1 MENILK
7 SKNLGD
13 TNLVESRLTGYS
25 QVVMVPPLG
34 ILFTTEYFMSSGL
47 ILTLLFMAG
56 QVQQPA
62 SDIARLRELLADKKQ
77 PQLQAQAAYSIL
89 QQQTPL
95 ATETVRQYLR
105 DPRNVEVFTAFAGA
119 IKLRRDGR
127 FSDEL
132 IDALSIELNIVRQA
146 ACEALGASADGKAA
160 FKLKQ
165 IAENSSQEE
174 SLRIQ
179 AMAALGKT
187 GRKNAAETLLNL
199 LADAKP
205 SIRMASR
212 SALAEIVGE
221 DLGRDHAAWQ
231 VWFDERKNLSPE
243 AWLEERLAQ
252 RNARLTRLD
261 GELDSLRTRNRTLYQ
276 QIYVRLGPTEKIPF
290 FQGLLDHEDPAVR
303 ILLAGWLSEAM
314 NEESFRKPA
323 GEMLLN
329 FSRDTVEEVRR
340 QAVLGMGRCND
351 KACLDRLLLIIQS
364 DQIAVRAAA
373 ARSLA
378 MQAKGN
384 DGAARMVL
392 VLPALQN
399 ALADP
404 ALEVVV
410 EAAEDLG
417 SLGVPAA
424 VPLLAG
430 LLRHKAVAVRKTAA
444 QALER
449 ISDISVLEELIAG
462 LDDPDIGVRLG
473 VLGAVSRAVNQAK
486 VIKEDDR
493 LRLQSRMEM
502 ILLKDPD
509 AGVRARSA
517 TLLGDFGTPM
527 HLLNLWK
534 AAITEG
540 DPRIQ
545 EKSWQAFLEILS
557 RSKDMKLIHEWNL
570 VVRREAPLRRV
581 NFLVELL
588 AKMQPSGMNPKIELA
603 PVRELLVQCG
613 IENQKWLPAWSALR
627 ELPQAL
633 EPEDVERRLSLLL
646 QIAEIALKEQAAPD
660 VLQMVD
666 FARPLFAGRKKL
678 QADFEELYRKANFIS
693 GTKN

>member
-1 MENILK
+1 
-7 SKNLGD
+7 
-13 TNLVESRLTGYS
+13 
-25 QVVMVPPLG
+25 
-34 ILFTTEYFMSSGL
+34 
-47 ILTLLFMAG
+47 
-56 QVQQPA
+56 
-62 SDIARLRELLADKKQ
+62 RELLADKKQ
-77 PQLQAQAAYSIL
+77 PQLQAQAAYLIL

-95 ATETVRQYLR
+95 ATETVKQYLR

-127 FSDEL
+127 FSEEL
-132 IDALSIELNIVRQA
+132 IEALSIELPAVRQA
-146 ACEALGASADGKAA
+146 AVEALGASVDGKAT

-165 IAENSSQEE
+165 IAENNRSEDNIRQ
-174 SLRIQ
+174 Q
-179 AMAALGKT
+179 AIIALGKT
-187 GRKNAAETLLNL
+187 GKKNAAETLLKL
-199 LADAKP
+199 FIDPKE
-205 SIRMASR
+205 SIRQTSR
-212 SALAEIVGE
+212 QALAELIGE
-221 DLGRDHAAWQ
+221 DLGRDSVTWQ
-231 VWFDERKNLSPE
+231 LWFDERKNLSVE
-243 AWLEERLAQ
+243 VWLEERLAQ
-252 RNARLTRLD
+252 RNAKLTRLE
-261 GELDSLRTRNRTLYQ
+261 GELDSSRNRNRTLYQ
-276 QIYVRLGPTEKIPF
+276 QLYSRLGPTEKIPF

-303 ILLAGWLSEAM
+303 LLLTGWLAEALG
-314 NEESFRKPA
+314 EESYRKPA
-323 GEMLLN
+323 GEMLLS
-329 FSRDTVEEVRR
+329 FSRDPIEEVRR
-340 QAVLGMGRCND
+340 QAVLGLGRWND
-351 KACLDRLLLIIQS
+351 KACLNRLLLIIQS
-364 DQIAVRAAA
+364 DQTAVRAAA

-399 ALADP
+399 ALSDP

-430 LLRHKAVAVRKTAA
+430 LLKHKEVAVRKTAA

-449 ISDISVLEELIAG
+449 IADIAVLEELLAG
-462 LDDPDIGVRLG
+462 LEDLDVGVRLG
-473 VLGAVSRAVNQAK
+473 ILGAVSRAVNQAK
-486 VIKEDDR
+486 AIKEDDK
-493 LRLQSRMEM
+493 LRLQSRMEI

-517 TLLGDFGTPM
+517 TLLGEFGTVT
-527 HLLNLWK
+527 HLATLWK
-534 AAITEG
+534 AAVSEG

-557 RSKDMKLIHEWNL
+557 KSKNLKLINEWN
-570 VVRREAPLRRV
+570 VIVRKDAPLRRV

-588 AKMQPSGMNPKIELA
+588 GKMQPATMNPKIELA

-633 EPEDVERRLSLLL
+633 EPEEIEKRLSLLF

-666 FARPLFAGRKKL
+666 FARPLFVGRKKL
-678 QADFEELYRKANFIS
+678 QADFEELYRKANALINS
-693 GTKN
+693 KS

>member
-1 MENILK
+1 MISGWIL
-7 SKNLGD
+7 SL
-13 TNLVESRLTGYS
+13 LLLT
-25 QVVMVPPLG
+25 
-34 ILFTTEYFMSSGL
+34 
-47 ILTLLFMAG
+47 G

-77 PQLQAQAAYSIL
+77 PQLQAQAAYLIL
-89 QQQTPL
+89 QQQTTL
-95 ATETVRQYLR
+95 ATETVKQYLR

-127 FSDEL
+127 FSEEL
-132 IDALSIELNIVRQA
+132 IEALSIELPAVRQA
-146 ACEALGASADGKAA
+146 AVEALGASVDGKAT

-165 IAENSSQEE
+165 IAENNRSEDNIRQ
-174 SLRIQ
+174 Q
-179 AMAALGKT
+179 AIIALGKT
-187 GRKNAAETLLNL
+187 GKKNAAETLLKL
-199 LADAKP
+199 FIYPKE
-205 SIRMASR
+205 SIRQTSR
-212 SALAEIVGE
+212 QALAELIGE
-221 DLGRDHAAWQ
+221 DLGRDSVTWQ
-231 VWFDERKNLSPE
+231 LWFDERKNLSSE

-252 RNARLTRLD
+252 RNAKLTRLE
-261 GELDSLRTRNRTLYQ
+261 GELDSSRNRNRTLYQ
-276 QIYVRLGPTEKIPF
+276 QLYSRLGPTEKIPF

-303 ILLAGWLSEAM
+303 LLLAGWLAEALG
-314 NEESFRKPA
+314 EESYRKPA
-323 GEMLLN
+323 GEMLLS
-329 FSRDTVEEVRR
+329 FSRDPIEEVRR
-340 QAVLGMGRCND
+340 QAVLGLGRWND
-351 KACLDRLLLIIQS
+351 KACLNRLLLIIQS
-364 DQIAVRAAA
+364 DQTAVRAAA

-399 ALADP
+399 ALSDP

-430 LLRHKAVAVRKTAA
+430 LLKHKEVAVRKTAA

-449 ISDISVLEELIAG
+449 IADIAVLEELLVG
-462 LDDPDIGVRLG
+462 LEDPDVGVRLG
-473 VLGAVSRAVNQAK
+473 ILGAVSRAVNQAK
-486 VIKEDDR
+486 AIKEDDK
-493 LRLQSRMEM
+493 LRLQSRMEI

-517 TLLGDFGTPM
+517 TLLGEFGTVS
-527 HLLNLWK
+527 HLATLWK
-534 AAITEG
+534 AAVAEG

-545 EKSWQAFLEILS
+545 EKSWLAFLEILS
-557 RSKDMKLIHEWNL
+557 KSKDLKLINEWN
-570 VVRREAPLRRV
+570 VIVRKEAPLRRV

-588 AKMQPSGMNPKIELA
+588 GKMQPATMNPKIELA

-633 EPEDVERRLSLLL
+633 EPEEIEKRLGLLY

-666 FARPLFAGRKKL
+666 FARPLFVGRKKL
-678 QADFEELYRKANFIS
+678 QADFEELYRKANALINS
-693 GTKN
+693 KS

>member
-1 MENILK
+1 MISGWIL
-7 SKNLGD
+7 SL
-13 TNLVESRLTGYS
+13 LLLT
-25 QVVMVPPLG
+25 
-34 ILFTTEYFMSSGL
+34 
-47 ILTLLFMAG
+47 G

-77 PQLQAQAAYSIL
+77 PQLQAQAAYLIL

-95 ATETVRQYLR
+95 ATETVKQYLR

-127 FSDEL
+127 FSEEL
-132 IDALSIELNIVRQA
+132 IEALSIELPAVRQA
-146 ACEALGASADGKAA
+146 AVEALGASADGKAA
-160 FKLKQ
+160 FKLKL
-165 IAENSSQEE
+165 IAENNNLGE
-174 SLRIQ
+174 STRQQ
-179 AMAALGKT
+179 AIIALGKT
-187 GRKNAAETLLNL
+187 GKKSAAETLLKL
-199 LADAKP
+199 FIDPKE
-205 SIRMASR
+205 SIRQTSR
-212 SALAEIVGE
+212 QALAELIGE
-221 DLGRDHAAWQ
+221 DLGRDSVTWQ
-231 VWFDERKNLSPE
+231 LWFDERKNLSLE

-252 RNARLTRLD
+252 RNAKLTRLE
-261 GELDSLRTRNRTLYQ
+261 GELDSSRNRNRTLYQ
-276 QIYVRLGPTEKIPF
+276 QLYSRLGPTEKIPF

-303 ILLAGWLSEAM
+303 LLLTGWLAEALG
-314 NEESFRKPA
+314 EESFRKSA
-323 GEMLLN
+323 GEMLLS
-329 FSRDTVEEVRR
+329 FSRDPIEEVRR
-340 QAVLGMGRCND
+340 QAVLGLGRWND
-351 KACLDRLLLIIQS
+351 KACLNRLLLIIQS
-364 DQIAVRAAA
+364 DQTAVRAAA

-399 ALADP
+399 ALSDP

-430 LLRHKAVAVRKTAA
+430 LLKHKEVAVRKTAA

-449 ISDISVLEELIAG
+449 IADISVLEELLAG
-462 LDDPDIGVRLG
+462 LEDLDVGVRLG
-473 VLGAVSRAVNQAK
+473 ILGAVSRAVNQAK
-486 VIKEDDR
+486 MIKDEDR
-493 LRLQSRMEM
+493 VRLQNRMES

-517 TLLGDFGTPM
+517 TLLGDFGTVN
-527 HLLNLWK
+527 HLTTLWK

-557 RSKDMKLIHEWNL
+557 KSKNLKLINEWNL
-570 VVRREAPLRRV
+570 IVRKEAPLRRI
-581 NFLVELL
+581 NFLVDLL
-588 AKMQPSGMNPKIELA
+588 TKMQPATMNPKNELA
-603 PVRELLVQCG
+603 PLRELLVQCG

-633 EPEDVERRLSLLL
+633 SPDEIEKRLNLLI

-666 FARPLFAGRKKL
+666 FARPLFVGRKKI
-678 QADFEELYRKANFIS
+678 QADFEELYRKANALIIS
-693 GTKN
+693 KT

>member
-1 MENILK
+1 MISGWIL
-7 SKNLGD
+7 
-13 TNLVESRLTGYS
+13 
-25 QVVMVPPLG
+25 
-34 ILFTTEYFMSSGL
+34 
-47 ILTLLFMAG
+47 LLFLLTG

-77 PQLQAQAAYSIL
+77 PQLQAQAAYLIL

-95 ATETVRQYLR
+95 ATETVKQYLR

-127 FSDEL
+127 FSEEL
-132 IDALSIELNIVRQA
+132 IEALSIELPAVRLA
-146 ACEALGASADGKAA
+146 AAEALGASVDGKAT

-165 IAENSSQEE
+165 IAENNRSEDNIRQ
-174 SLRIQ
+174 Q
-179 AMAALGKT
+179 AIIALGKT
-187 GRKNAAETLLNL
+187 GKKNAAETLLKL
-199 LADAKP
+199 FIDPKE
-205 SIRMASR
+205 SIRQTSR
-212 SALAEIVGE
+212 QALAELIGE
-221 DLGRDHAAWQ
+221 DLGRDSVTWQ
-231 VWFDERKNLSPE
+231 LWFDERKNLSSE

-252 RNARLTRLD
+252 RNAKLTRLE
-261 GELDSLRTRNRTLYQ
+261 GELDSSRNRNRTLYQ
-276 QIYVRLGPTEKIPF
+276 QLYSRLGPTEKIPF

-303 ILLAGWLSEAM
+303 LLLTGWLAEALG
-314 NEESFRKPA
+314 EESYRKPA
-323 GEMLLN
+323 GEMLLS
-329 FSRDTVEEVRR
+329 FSRDPIEEVRR
-340 QAVLGMGRCND
+340 QAVLGLGRWND
-351 KACLDRLLLIIQS
+351 KACLNRLLLIIQS
-364 DQIAVRAAA
+364 DQTAVRAAA

-399 ALADP
+399 ALSDP

-430 LLRHKAVAVRKTAA
+430 LLKHKEVAVRKTAA

-449 ISDISVLEELIAG
+449 IADIAVLEELLVG
-462 LDDPDIGVRLG
+462 LEDPDVGVRLG
-473 VLGAVSRAVNQAK
+473 ILGAVSRAVNQAK
-486 VIKEDDR
+486 AIKEDDK
-493 LRLQSRMEM
+493 LRLQSRMEI

-517 TLLGDFGTPM
+517 TLLGEFGTVS
-527 HLLNLWK
+527 HLATLWK
-534 AAITEG
+534 AAVAEG

-545 EKSWQAFLEILS
+545 EKSWLAFLEILS
-557 RSKDMKLIHEWNL
+557 KSKDLKLINEWN
-570 VVRREAPLRRV
+570 VIVRKEAPLRRV

-588 AKMQPSGMNPKIELA
+588 GKMQPATMNPKIELA

-633 EPEDVERRLSLLL
+633 EPEEIEKRLSLLF

-666 FARPLFAGRKKL
+666 FARPLFVGRKKL
-678 QADFEELYRKANFIS
+678 QADFEELYRKANALINS
-693 GTKN
+693 KS

>member
-1 MENILK
+1 MISGWIL
-7 SKNLGD
+7 
-13 TNLVESRLTGYS
+13 
-25 QVVMVPPLG
+25 PL
-34 ILFTTEYFMSSGL
+34 
-47 ILTLLFMAG
+47 LLLMG

-77 PQLQAQAAYSIL
+77 PQLQAQAAYLIL
-89 QQQTPL
+89 QQQTTL
-95 ATETVRQYLR
+95 ATETVKQYLR

-127 FSDEL
+127 FSEEL
-132 IDALSIELNIVRQA
+132 IEALSIELPAVRLA
-146 ACEALGASADGKAA
+146 AAEALGASVDGKAA

-165 IAENSSQEE
+165 IAENNRSEDNIRQ
-174 SLRIQ
+174 Q
-179 AMAALGKT
+179 AIIALGKT
-187 GRKNAAETLLNL
+187 GKKNAAETLLKL
-199 LADAKP
+199 FIDPKE
-205 SIRMASR
+205 SIRQTSR
-212 SALAEIVGE
+212 QALAELIGE
-221 DLGRDHAAWQ
+221 DLGRDSVTWQ
-231 VWFDERKNLSPE
+231 LWFDERKNLSSE

-252 RNARLTRLD
+252 RNAKLTRLE
-261 GELDSLRTRNRTLYQ
+261 GELDSSRNRNRTLYQ
-276 QIYVRLGPTEKIPF
+276 QLYSRLGPTEKIPF

-303 ILLAGWLSEAM
+303 LLLAGWLAEALG
-314 NEESFRKPA
+314 EESYRKPA
-323 GEMLLN
+323 GEMLLS
-329 FSRDTVEEVRR
+329 FSRDPIEEVRR
-340 QAVLGMGRCND
+340 QAVLGLGRWND
-351 KACLDRLLLIIQS
+351 KACLNRLLLIIQS
-364 DQIAVRAAA
+364 DQTAVRAAA

-399 ALADP
+399 ALSDP

-430 LLRHKAVAVRKTAA
+430 LLKHKEVAVRKTAA

-449 ISDISVLEELIAG
+449 IADIAVLEELLVG
-462 LDDPDIGVRLG
+462 LEDPDVGVRLG
-473 VLGAVSRAVNQAK
+473 ILGAVSRAVNQAK
-486 VIKEDDR
+486 AIKEDDK
-493 LRLQSRMEM
+493 LRLQSRMEI

-517 TLLGDFGTPM
+517 TLLGEFGTVS
-527 HLLNLWK
+527 HLATLWK
-534 AAITEG
+534 AAVAEG

-545 EKSWQAFLEILS
+545 EKSWLAFLEILS
-557 RSKDMKLIHEWNL
+557 KSKDLKLINEWN
-570 VVRREAPLRRV
+570 VIVRKEAPLRRV

-588 AKMQPSGMNPKIELA
+588 GKMQPATMNPKIELA

-633 EPEDVERRLSLLL
+633 EPEEIEKRLGLLY

-666 FARPLFAGRKKL
+666 FARPLFVGRKKL
-678 QADFEELYRKANFIS
+678 QADFEELYRKANALINS
-693 GTKN
+693 KS

>member
-1 MENILK
+1 MISGWIL
-7 SKNLGD
+7 SL
-13 TNLVESRLTGYS
+13 LLLT
-25 QVVMVPPLG
+25 
-34 ILFTTEYFMSSGL
+34 
-47 ILTLLFMAG
+47 G

-77 PQLQAQAAYSIL
+77 PQLQAQAAYLIL
-89 QQQTPL
+89 NQQTPL
-95 ATETVRQYLR
+95 ATETVKQYLR

-127 FSDEL
+127 FSEEL
-132 IDALSIELNIVRQA
+132 IEALSIELPAVRQA
-146 ACEALGASADGKAA
+146 AVEALGASVDGKAT

-165 IAENSSQEE
+165 IAENNRSEDNIRQ
-174 SLRIQ
+174 Q
-179 AMAALGKT
+179 AIIALGKT
-187 GRKNAAETLLNL
+187 GKKNAAETLLKL
-199 LADAKP
+199 FIDPKE
-205 SIRMASR
+205 SIRQTSR
-212 SALAEIVGE
+212 QALAELIGE
-221 DLGRDHAAWQ
+221 DLGRDSVTWQ
-231 VWFDERKNLSPE
+231 LWFDERKNLSVE
-243 AWLEERLAQ
+243 VWLEERLAQ
-252 RNARLTRLD
+252 RNAKLTRLE
-261 GELDSLRTRNRTLYQ
+261 GELDSSRNRNRTLYQ
-276 QIYVRLGPTEKIPF
+276 QLYSRLGPTEKIPF

-303 ILLAGWLSEAM
+303 LLLTGWLAEALG
-314 NEESFRKPA
+314 EESYRKPA
-323 GEMLLN
+323 GEMLLS
-329 FSRDTVEEVRR
+329 FSRDPIEEVRR
-340 QAVLGMGRCND
+340 QAVLGLGRWND
-351 KACLDRLLLIIQS
+351 KACLNRLLLIIQS
-364 DQIAVRAAA
+364 DQTAVRAAA

-399 ALADP
+399 ALSDP

-430 LLRHKAVAVRKTAA
+430 LLKHKEVAVRKTAA

-449 ISDISVLEELIAG
+449 IADIAVLEELLAG
-462 LDDPDIGVRLG
+462 LEDLDVGVRLG
-473 VLGAVSRAVNQAK
+473 ILGAVSRAVNQAK
-486 VIKEDDR
+486 AIKEDDK
-493 LRLQSRMEM
+493 LRLQSRMEI

-517 TLLGDFGTPM
+517 TLLGEFGTVT
-527 HLLNLWK
+527 HLATLWK
-534 AAITEG
+534 AAVSEG

-557 RSKDMKLIHEWNL
+557 KSKNLKLINEWN
-570 VVRREAPLRRV
+570 VIVRKDAPLRRV

-588 AKMQPSGMNPKIELA
+588 GKMQPATMNPKIELA

-633 EPEDVERRLSLLL
+633 EPEEIEKRLSLLF

-666 FARPLFAGRKKL
+666 FARPLFVGRKKL
-678 QADFEELYRKANFIS
+678 QADFEELYRKANALINS
-693 GTKN
+693 KS

>member
-1 MENILK
+1 MISGWIL
-7 SKNLGD
+7 SL
-13 TNLVESRLTGYS
+13 LLLT
-25 QVVMVPPLG
+25 
-34 ILFTTEYFMSSGL
+34 
-47 ILTLLFMAG
+47 G

-77 PQLQAQAAYSIL
+77 PQLQAQAAYLIL

-95 ATETVRQYLR
+95 ATETVKQYLR

-127 FSDEL
+127 FSEEL
-132 IDALSIELNIVRQA
+132 IEALSIELPAVRQA
-146 ACEALGASADGKAA
+146 AVEALGASVDGKAT

-165 IAENSSQEE
+165 IAENNRSEDNIRQ
-174 SLRIQ
+174 Q
-179 AMAALGKT
+179 AIIALGKT
-187 GRKNAAETLLNL
+187 GKKNAAETLLKL
-199 LADAKP
+199 FIDPKE
-205 SIRMASR
+205 SIRQTSR
-212 SALAEIVGE
+212 QALAELIGE
-221 DLGRDHAAWQ
+221 DLGRDSVTWQ
-231 VWFDERKNLSPE
+231 LWFDERKNLSVE
-243 AWLEERLAQ
+243 VWLEERLAQ
-252 RNARLTRLD
+252 RNAKLTRLE
-261 GELDSLRTRNRTLYQ
+261 GELDSSRNRNRTLYQ
-276 QIYVRLGPTEKIPF
+276 QLYSRLGPTEKIPF

-303 ILLAGWLSEAM
+303 LLLTGWLAEALG
-314 NEESFRKPA
+314 EESYRKPA
-323 GEMLLN
+323 GEMLLS
-329 FSRDTVEEVRR
+329 FSRDPIEEVRR
-340 QAVLGMGRCND
+340 QAVLGLGRWND
-351 KACLDRLLLIIQS
+351 KACLNRLLLIIQS
-364 DQIAVRAAA
+364 DQTAVRAAA

-399 ALADP
+399 ALSDP

-430 LLRHKAVAVRKTAA
+430 LLKHKEVAVRKTAA

-449 ISDISVLEELIAG
+449 IADIAVLEELLAG
-462 LDDPDIGVRLG
+462 LEDLDVGVRLG
-473 VLGAVSRAVNQAK
+473 ILGAVSRAVNQAK
-486 VIKEDDR
+486 AIKEDDK
-493 LRLQSRMEM
+493 LRLQSRMEI

-517 TLLGDFGTPM
+517 TLLGDFGTVT
-527 HLLNLWK
+527 HLATLWK
-534 AAITEG
+534 AAVSEG

-557 RSKDMKLIHEWNL
+557 KSKNLKLINEWN
-570 VVRREAPLRRV
+570 VIVRKDAPLRRV

-588 AKMQPSGMNPKIELA
+588 GKMQPATMNPKIELA

-633 EPEDVERRLSLLL
+633 EPEEIEKRLSLLF

-666 FARPLFAGRKKL
+666 FARPLFVGRKKL
-678 QADFEELYRKANFIS
+678 QADFEELYRKANVVINS
-693 GTKN
+693 KS

>member
-1 MENILK
+1 MISGWIL
-7 SKNLGD
+7 SL
-13 TNLVESRLTGYS
+13 LLLT
-25 QVVMVPPLG
+25 
-34 ILFTTEYFMSSGL
+34 
-47 ILTLLFMAG
+47 G

-77 PQLQAQAAYSIL
+77 PQLQAQAAYLIL
-89 QQQTPL
+89 NQQTPL
-95 ATETVRQYLR
+95 ATETVKQYLR

-127 FSDEL
+127 FSEEL
-132 IDALSIELNIVRQA
+132 IEALSIELPAIRQA
-146 ACEALGASADGKAA
+146 AVEALGASVDGKAT

-165 IAENSSQEE
+165 IAENNRSEDNIRQ
-174 SLRIQ
+174 Q
-179 AMAALGKT
+179 AIIALGKT
-187 GRKNAAETLLNL
+187 GKKNAAETLLKL
-199 LADAKP
+199 FIDPKE
-205 SIRMASR
+205 SIRQTSR
-212 SALAEIVGE
+212 QALAELIGE
-221 DLGRDHAAWQ
+221 DLGRDSVTWQ
-231 VWFDERKNLSPE
+231 LWFDERKNLSVE
-243 AWLEERLAQ
+243 VWLEERLAQ
-252 RNARLTRLD
+252 RNAKLTRLE
-261 GELDSLRTRNRTLYQ
+261 GELDSSRNRNRTLYQ
-276 QIYVRLGPTEKIPF
+276 QLYSRLGPTEKIPF

-303 ILLAGWLSEAM
+303 LLLTGWLAEALG
-314 NEESFRKPA
+314 EESYRKPA
-323 GEMLLN
+323 GEMLLS
-329 FSRDTVEEVRR
+329 FSRDPIEEVRR
-340 QAVLGMGRCND
+340 QAVLGLGRWND
-351 KACLDRLLLIIQS
+351 KACLNRLLLIIQS
-364 DQIAVRAAA
+364 DQTAVRAAA

-399 ALADP
+399 ALSDP

-430 LLRHKAVAVRKTAA
+430 LLKHKEVAVRKTAA

-449 ISDISVLEELIAG
+449 IADIAVLEELLAG
-462 LDDPDIGVRLG
+462 LEDLDVGVRLG
-473 VLGAVSRAVNQAK
+473 ILGAVSRAVNQAK
-486 VIKEDDR
+486 AIKEDDR
-493 LRLQSRMEM
+493 LRLQSRMEI

-517 TLLGDFGTPM
+517 TLLGEFGTVS
-527 HLLNLWK
+527 HLATLWK
-534 AAITEG
+534 AAVVEG

-557 RSKDMKLIHEWNL
+557 KSKNLKLINEWN
-570 VVRREAPLRRV
+570 VIVRKDAPLRRV

-588 AKMQPSGMNPKIELA
+588 GKMQAATMNPKIELA

-633 EPEDVERRLSLLL
+633 EPEEIEKRLSLLF
-646 QIAEIALKEQAAPD
+646 QIAEIALKDQAAPD

-666 FARPLFAGRKKL
+666 FARPLFVGRKKL
-678 QADFEELYRKANFIS
+678 QADFEELYRKANALINS
-693 GTKN
+693 KS

>member
-1 MENILK
+1 MISGWIL
-7 SKNLGD
+7 SL
-13 TNLVESRLTGYS
+13 LLLT
-25 QVVMVPPLG
+25 
-34 ILFTTEYFMSSGL
+34 
-47 ILTLLFMAG
+47 G

-77 PQLQAQAAYSIL
+77 PQLQAQAAYLIL
-89 QQQTPL
+89 NQQTPL
-95 ATETVRQYLR
+95 ATETVKQYLR

-127 FSDEL
+127 FSEEL
-132 IDALSIELNIVRQA
+132 IEALSIELPAIRQA
-146 ACEALGASADGKAA
+146 AVEALGASVDGKAT

-165 IAENSSQEE
+165 IAENNRSEDNIRQ
-174 SLRIQ
+174 Q
-179 AMAALGKT
+179 AIIALGKT
-187 GRKNAAETLLNL
+187 GKKNAAETLLKL
-199 LADAKP
+199 FIDPKE
-205 SIRMASR
+205 SIRQTSR
-212 SALAEIVGE
+212 QALAELIGE
-221 DLGRDHAAWQ
+221 DLGRDSVTWQ
-231 VWFDERKNLSPE
+231 LWFDERKNLSVE
-243 AWLEERLAQ
+243 VWLEERLAQ
-252 RNARLTRLD
+252 RNAKLTRLE
-261 GELDSLRTRNRTLYQ
+261 GELDSSRNRNRTLYQ
-276 QIYVRLGPTEKIPF
+276 QLYSRLGPTEKIPF

-303 ILLAGWLSEAM
+303 LLLTGWLAEALG
-314 NEESFRKPA
+314 EESYRKPA
-323 GEMLLN
+323 GEMLLS
-329 FSRDTVEEVRR
+329 FSRDPIEEVRR
-340 QAVLGMGRCND
+340 QAVLGLGRWND
-351 KACLDRLLLIIQS
+351 KACLNRLLLIIQS
-364 DQIAVRAAA
+364 DQTAVRAAA

-399 ALADP
+399 ALSDP

-430 LLRHKAVAVRKTAA
+430 LLKHKEVAVRKTAA

-449 ISDISVLEELIAG
+449 IADIAVLEELLAG
-462 LDDPDIGVRLG
+462 LEDLDVGVRLG
-473 VLGAVSRAVNQAK
+473 ILGAVSRAVNQAK
-486 VIKEDDR
+486 AIKEDDK
-493 LRLQSRMEM
+493 LRLQSRMEI

-517 TLLGDFGTPM
+517 TLLGEFGTVS
-527 HLLNLWK
+527 HLATLWK
-534 AAITEG
+534 AAVVEG

-557 RSKDMKLIHEWNL
+557 KSKNLKLINEWN
-570 VVRREAPLRRV
+570 VIVRKDAPLRRV

-588 AKMQPSGMNPKIELA
+588 GKMQAATMNPKIELA

-633 EPEDVERRLSLLL
+633 EPEEIEKRLSLLF

-666 FARPLFAGRKKL
+666 FARPLFVGRKKL
-678 QADFEELYRKANFIS
+678 QADFEELYRKANALINS
-693 GTKN
+693 KS

>member
-1 MENILK
+1 MISGWIL
-7 SKNLGD
+7 SL
-13 TNLVESRLTGYS
+13 LLLT
-25 QVVMVPPLG
+25 
-34 ILFTTEYFMSSGL
+34 
-47 ILTLLFMAG
+47 G

-77 PQLQAQAAYSIL
+77 PQLQAQAAYLIL
-89 QQQTPL
+89 NQQTPL
-95 ATETVRQYLR
+95 ATETVKQYLR

-127 FSDEL
+127 FSEEL
-132 IDALSIELNIVRQA
+132 IEALSIELPAVRQA
-146 ACEALGASADGKAA
+146 AVEALGASVDGKAT

-165 IAENSSQEE
+165 IAENNRSEDNIRQ
-174 SLRIQ
+174 Q
-179 AMAALGKT
+179 AIIALGKT
-187 GRKNAAETLLNL
+187 GKKNAAETLLKL
-199 LADAKP
+199 FIDPKE
-205 SIRMASR
+205 SIRQTSR
-212 SALAEIVGE
+212 QALAELIGE
-221 DLGRDHAAWQ
+221 DLGRDSVTWQ
-231 VWFDERKNLSPE
+231 LWFDERKNLSVE
-243 AWLEERLAQ
+243 VWLEERLAQ
-252 RNARLTRLD
+252 RNAKLTRLE
-261 GELDSLRTRNRTLYQ
+261 GELDSSRNRNRTLYQ
-276 QIYVRLGPTEKIPF
+276 QLYSRLGPTEKIPF

-303 ILLAGWLSEAM
+303 LLLTGWLAEALG
-314 NEESFRKPA
+314 EESYRKPA
-323 GEMLLN
+323 GEMLLS
-329 FSRDTVEEVRR
+329 FSRDPIEEVRR
-340 QAVLGMGRCND
+340 QAVLGLGRWND
-351 KACLDRLLLIIQS
+351 KACLNRLLLIIQS
-364 DQIAVRAAA
+364 DQTAVRAAA

-399 ALADP
+399 ALSDP

-430 LLRHKAVAVRKTAA
+430 LLKHKEVAVRKTAA

-449 ISDISVLEELIAG
+449 IADIAVLEELLAG
-462 LDDPDIGVRLG
+462 LEDLDVGVRLG
-473 VLGAVSRAVNQAK
+473 ILGAVSRAVNQAK
-486 VIKEDDR
+486 AIKEDDK
-493 LRLQSRMEM
+493 LRLQSRMEI

-517 TLLGDFGTPM
+517 TLLGEFGTVS
-527 HLLNLWK
+527 HLATLWK
-534 AAITEG
+534 AAVVEG

-557 RSKDMKLIHEWNL
+557 KSKNLKLINEWN
-570 VVRREAPLRRV
+570 VIVRKDAPLRRV

-588 AKMQPSGMNPKIELA
+588 GKMQPATMNPKIELA

-633 EPEDVERRLSLLL
+633 EPEEIEKRLSLLF

-666 FARPLFAGRKKL
+666 FARPLFVGRKKL
-678 QADFEELYRKANFIS
+678 HADFEELYRKANALINS
-693 GTKN
+693 KS

>member
-1 MENILK
+1 MISGWIL
-7 SKNLGD
+7 SL
-13 TNLVESRLTGYS
+13 LLLT
-25 QVVMVPPLG
+25 
-34 ILFTTEYFMSSGL
+34 
-47 ILTLLFMAG
+47 G

-77 PQLQAQAAYSIL
+77 PQLQAQAAYLIL
-89 QQQTPL
+89 NQQTPL
-95 ATETVRQYLR
+95 ATETVKQYLR

-127 FSDEL
+127 FSEEL
-132 IDALSIELNIVRQA
+132 IEALSIELPAIRQA
-146 ACEALGASADGKAA
+146 AVEALGASVDGKAT

-165 IAENSSQEE
+165 IAENNRSEDNIRQ
-174 SLRIQ
+174 Q
-179 AMAALGKT
+179 AIIALGKT
-187 GRKNAAETLLNL
+187 GKKNAAETLLKL
-199 LADAKP
+199 FIDPKE
-205 SIRMASR
+205 SIRQTSR
-212 SALAEIVGE
+212 QALAELIGE
-221 DLGRDHAAWQ
+221 DLGRDSVTWQ
-231 VWFDERKNLSPE
+231 LWFDERKNLSVE
-243 AWLEERLAQ
+243 VWLEERLAQ
-252 RNARLTRLD
+252 RNAKLTRLE
-261 GELDSLRTRNRTLYQ
+261 GELDSSRNRNRTLYQ
-276 QIYVRLGPTEKIPF
+276 QLYSRLGPTEKIPF

-303 ILLAGWLSEAM
+303 LLLTGWLAEALG
-314 NEESFRKPA
+314 EESYRKPA
-323 GEMLLN
+323 GEMLLS
-329 FSRDTVEEVRR
+329 FSRDPIEEVRR
-340 QAVLGMGRCND
+340 QAVLGLGRWND
-351 KACLDRLLLIIQS
+351 KACLNRLLLIIQS
-364 DQIAVRAAA
+364 DQTAVRAAA

-399 ALADP
+399 ALSDP

-430 LLRHKAVAVRKTAA
+430 LLKHKEVAVRKTAA

-449 ISDISVLEELIAG
+449 IADIAVLEELLAG
-462 LDDPDIGVRLG
+462 LEDLDVGVRLG
-473 VLGAVSRAVNQAK
+473 ILGAVSRAVNQAK
-486 VIKEDDR
+486 AIKEDDK
-493 LRLQSRMEM
+493 LRLQSRMEI

-517 TLLGDFGTPM
+517 TLLGEFGTVS
-527 HLLNLWK
+527 HLATLWK
-534 AAITEG
+534 AAVVEG

-557 RSKDMKLIHEWNL
+557 KSKNLKLINEWN
-570 VVRREAPLRRV
+570 VIVRKDAPLRRV

-588 AKMQPSGMNPKIELA
+588 GKMQAATMNPKIELA

-633 EPEDVERRLSLLL
+633 EPEEIEKRLSLLF
-646 QIAEIALKEQAAPD
+646 QIAEIALKDQAAPD

-666 FARPLFAGRKKL
+666 FARPLFVGRKKL
-678 QADFEELYRKANFIS
+678 QADFEELYRKANALINS
-693 GTKN
+693 KS

>member
-1 MENILK
+1 MISGWIL
-7 SKNLGD
+7 
-13 TNLVESRLTGYS
+13 
-25 QVVMVPPLG
+25 PL
-34 ILFTTEYFMSSGL
+34 
-47 ILTLLFMAG
+47 LLLMG

-77 PQLQAQAAYSIL
+77 PQLQAQAAYLIL

-95 ATETVRQYLR
+95 ATETVKQYLR

-127 FSDEL
+127 FYEEL
-132 IDALSIELNIVRQA
+132 IDALSIDLPAVRQA
-146 ACEALGASADGKAA
+146 AVEALGASVDGRGA

-165 IAENSSQEE
+165 IAENTSLAE
-174 SLRIQ
+174 STRQQ
-179 AMAALGKT
+179 AIIALGKT
-187 GRKNAAETLLNL
+187 GKKSAAETLLKL
-199 LADAKP
+199 FTDPKESVRLGSRQALADL
-205 SIRMASR
+205 I
-212 SALAEIVGE
+212 GE
-221 DLGRDHAAWQ
+221 DLGRDSVTWQ
-231 VWFDERKNLSPE
+231 LWFDERKNLSSE

-252 RNARLTRLD
+252 RNAKLTRLE
-261 GELDSLRTRNRTLYQ
+261 GELDSSRNRNRALYQ
-276 QIYVRLGPTEKIPF
+276 QLYSRLGPTEKIPF

-303 ILLAGWLSEAM
+303 LLLAGWLAEALS
-314 NEESFRKPA
+314 EESYRKPA
-323 GEMLLN
+323 GEMLLS
-329 FSRDTVEEVRR
+329 FSRDPVDEVRR
-340 QAVLGMGRCND
+340 QAVLGLGRWND

-384 DGAARMVL
+384 DGAARMIL

-399 ALADP
+399 ALGDP

-430 LLRHKAVAVRKTAA
+430 LLKHNAIAVRKTAA

-449 ISDISVLEELIAG
+449 IADISVLEELLVG
-462 LDDPDIGVRLG
+462 LEDSEIGVRLG
-473 VLGAVSRAVNQAK
+473 ILGAVSRAVNQAK
-486 VIKEDDR
+486 FIKEDDK
-493 LRLQSRMEM
+493 LRLQSRMEI

-517 TLLGDFGTPM
+517 TLLGDFGTVN
-527 HLLNLWK
+527 HLATLWK
-534 AAITEG
+534 AAIAEG

-557 RSKDMKLIHEWNL
+557 KSKDLKLINEWNDI
-570 VVRREAPLRRV
+570 VRKEAPLRRV

-588 AKMQPSGMNPKIELA
+588 GKMQPATMNSKIELA

-613 IENQKWLPAWSALR
+613 IDNQKWLPAWSALR

-633 EPEDVERRLSLLL
+633 EPEEIEKRLSLLF

-666 FARPLFAGRKKL
+666 FARPLFVGRKKL
-678 QADFEELYRKANFIS
+678 QADFEELYRKANVLINSKF
-693 GTKN
+693 

>member
-1 MENILK
+1 MISGWIL
-7 SKNLGD
+7 SL
-13 TNLVESRLTGYS
+13 LLLT
-25 QVVMVPPLG
+25 
-34 ILFTTEYFMSSGL
+34 
-47 ILTLLFMAG
+47 G

-77 PQLQAQAAYSIL
+77 PQLQAQAAYLIL
-89 QQQTPL
+89 NQQTPL
-95 ATETVRQYLR
+95 ATETVKQYLR

-127 FSDEL
+127 FSEEL
-132 IDALSIELNIVRQA
+132 IEALSIELPAVRQA
-146 ACEALGASADGKAA
+146 AVEALGASVDGKAT

-165 IAENSSQEE
+165 IAENNRSEDNIRQ
-174 SLRIQ
+174 Q
-179 AMAALGKT
+179 AIIALGKT
-187 GRKNAAETLLNL
+187 GKKNAAETLLKL
-199 LADAKP
+199 FIDPKE
-205 SIRMASR
+205 SIRQTSR
-212 SALAEIVGE
+212 QALAELIGE
-221 DLGRDHAAWQ
+221 DLGRDSVTWQ
-231 VWFDERKNLSPE
+231 LWFDERKNLSVE
-243 AWLEERLAQ
+243 VWLEERLAQ
-252 RNARLTRLD
+252 RNAKLTRLE
-261 GELDSLRTRNRTLYQ
+261 GELDSSRNRNRTLYQ
-276 QIYVRLGPTEKIPF
+276 QLYSRLGPTEKIPF

-303 ILLAGWLSEAM
+303 LLLTGWLAEALG
-314 NEESFRKPA
+314 EESYRKPA
-323 GEMLLN
+323 GEMLLS
-329 FSRDTVEEVRR
+329 FSRDPIEEVRR
-340 QAVLGMGRCND
+340 QAVLGLGRWND
-351 KACLDRLLLIIQS
+351 KACLNRLLLIIQS
-364 DQIAVRAAA
+364 DQTAVRAAA

-399 ALADP
+399 ALSDP

-430 LLRHKAVAVRKTAA
+430 LLKHKEVAVRKTAA

-449 ISDISVLEELIAG
+449 IADIAVLEELLAG
-462 LDDPDIGVRLG
+462 LEDLDVGVRLG
-473 VLGAVSRAVNQAK
+473 ILGAVSRAVNQAK
-486 VIKEDDR
+486 AIKEDDK
-493 LRLQSRMEM
+493 LRLQSRMEI

-517 TLLGDFGTPM
+517 TLLGEFGTVS
-527 HLLNLWK
+527 HLATLWK
-534 AAITEG
+534 AAVSEG

-557 RSKDMKLIHEWNL
+557 KSKNLKLINEWN
-570 VVRREAPLRRV
+570 VIVRKDAPLRRV

-588 AKMQPSGMNPKIELA
+588 GKMQPATMNPKIELA

-633 EPEDVERRLSLLL
+633 EPEEIEKRLSLLF

-666 FARPLFAGRKKL
+666 FARPLFVGRKKL
-678 QADFEELYRKANFIS
+678 QADFEELYRKANALINS
-693 GTKN
+693 KS

>member
-1 MENILK
+1 MISGWIL
-7 SKNLGD
+7 
-13 TNLVESRLTGYS
+13 
-25 QVVMVPPLG
+25 
-34 ILFTTEYFMSSGL
+34 
-47 ILTLLFMAG
+47 LLFLLTG

-77 PQLQAQAAYSIL
+77 PQLQAQAAYLIL

-95 ATETVRQYLR
+95 ATETVKQYLR

-132 IDALSIELNIVRQA
+132 IEALSIELPAVRQA
-146 ACEALGASADGKAA
+146 AVEALGASVDSKST

-165 IAENSSQEE
+165 IAENNRSEDNIRQ
-174 SLRIQ
+174 Q
-179 AMAALGKT
+179 AIIALGKT
-187 GRKNAAETLLNL
+187 GKKNAAETLLKL
-199 LADAKP
+199 FIDPKE
-205 SIRMASR
+205 SIRQTSR
-212 SALAEIVGE
+212 QALAELIGE
-221 DLGRDHAAWQ
+221 DLGRDSVTWQ
-231 VWFDERKNLSPE
+231 LWFDERKNLSVE
-243 AWLEERLAQ
+243 VWLEERLAQ
-252 RNARLTRLD
+252 RNAKLTRLE
-261 GELDSLRTRNRTLYQ
+261 GELDSSRNRNRTLYQ
-276 QIYVRLGPTEKIPF
+276 QLYSRLGPTEKIPF

-303 ILLAGWLSEAM
+303 LLLTGWLAEALG
-314 NEESFRKPA
+314 EESYRKPA
-323 GEMLLN
+323 GEMLLS
-329 FSRDTVEEVRR
+329 FSRDPIEEVRR
-340 QAVLGMGRCND
+340 QAVLGLGRWND
-351 KACLDRLLLIIQS
+351 KACLNRLLLIIQS
-364 DQIAVRAAA
+364 DQTAVRAAA

-399 ALADP
+399 ALSDP

-430 LLRHKAVAVRKTAA
+430 LLKHKEVAVRKTAA

-449 ISDISVLEELIAG
+449 IADIAVLEELLVG
-462 LDDPDIGVRLG
+462 LEDPDVGVRLG
-473 VLGAVSRAVNQAK
+473 ILGAVSRAVNQAK
-486 VIKEDDR
+486 AIKEDDK
-493 LRLQSRMEM
+493 LRLQSRMEI

-517 TLLGDFGTPM
+517 TLLGEFGTVS
-527 HLLNLWK
+527 HLATLWK
-534 AAITEG
+534 AAVAEG

-545 EKSWQAFLEILS
+545 EKSWLAFLEILS
-557 RSKDMKLIHEWNL
+557 KSKDLKLINEWN
-570 VVRREAPLRRV
+570 VIVRKEAPLRRV

-588 AKMQPSGMNPKIELA
+588 GKMQPATMNPKIELA

-633 EPEDVERRLSLLL
+633 EPEEIEKRLGLLY

-666 FARPLFAGRKKL
+666 FARPLFVGRKKL
-678 QADFEELYRKANFIS
+678 QADFEELYRKANALINS
-693 GTKN
+693 KS

>member
-1 MENILK
+1 MISGWIL
-7 SKNLGD
+7 SL
-13 TNLVESRLTGYS
+13 LLLT
-25 QVVMVPPLG
+25 
-34 ILFTTEYFMSSGL
+34 
-47 ILTLLFMAG
+47 G

-77 PQLQAQAAYSIL
+77 PQLQAQAAYLIL
-89 QQQTPL
+89 NQQTPL
-95 ATETVRQYLR
+95 ATETVKQYLR

-127 FSDEL
+127 FSEEL
-132 IDALSIELNIVRQA
+132 IEALSIELPAVRQA
-146 ACEALGASADGKAA
+146 AVEALGASVDGKAT

-165 IAENSSQEE
+165 IAENNRSEDNIRQ
-174 SLRIQ
+174 Q
-179 AMAALGKT
+179 AIIALGKT
-187 GRKNAAETLLNL
+187 GKKNAAETLLKL
-199 LADAKP
+199 FIDPKE
-205 SIRMASR
+205 SIRQTSR
-212 SALAEIVGE
+212 QALAELIGE
-221 DLGRDHAAWQ
+221 DLGRDSVTWQ
-231 VWFDERKNLSPE
+231 LWFDERKNLSVE
-243 AWLEERLAQ
+243 VWLEERLAQ
-252 RNARLTRLD
+252 RNAKLTRLE
-261 GELDSLRTRNRTLYQ
+261 GELDSSRNRNRTLYQ
-276 QIYVRLGPTEKIPF
+276 QLYSRLGPTEKIPF

-303 ILLAGWLSEAM
+303 LLLTGWLAEALG
-314 NEESFRKPA
+314 EESYRKPA
-323 GEMLLN
+323 GEMLLS
-329 FSRDTVEEVRR
+329 FSRDPIEEVRR
-340 QAVLGMGRCND
+340 QAVLGLGRWND
-351 KACLDRLLLIIQS
+351 KACLNRLLLIIQS
-364 DQIAVRAAA
+364 DQTAVRAAA

-399 ALADP
+399 ALSDP

-430 LLRHKAVAVRKTAA
+430 LLKHKEVAVRKTAA

-449 ISDISVLEELIAG
+449 IADIAVLEELLAG
-462 LDDPDIGVRLG
+462 LEDLDVGVRLG
-473 VLGAVSRAVNQAK
+473 ILGAVSRAVNQAK
-486 VIKEDDR
+486 AIKEDDK
-493 LRLQSRMEM
+493 LRLQSRMEI

-517 TLLGDFGTPM
+517 TLLGEFGTVS
-527 HLLNLWK
+527 HLATLWK
-534 AAITEG
+534 AAVVEG

-557 RSKDMKLIHEWNL
+557 KSKNLKLINEWN
-570 VVRREAPLRRV
+570 VIVRKDAPLRRV

-588 AKMQPSGMNPKIELA
+588 GKMQAATMNPKIELA

-633 EPEDVERRLSLLL
+633 EPEEIEKRLSLLF

-666 FARPLFAGRKKL
+666 FARPLFVGRKKL
-678 QADFEELYRKANFIS
+678 QADFEELYRKANALINS
-693 GTKN
+693 KS

>member
-1 MENILK
+1 MISGWIL
-7 SKNLGD
+7 SL
-13 TNLVESRLTGYS
+13 LLLT
-25 QVVMVPPLG
+25 
-34 ILFTTEYFMSSGL
+34 
-47 ILTLLFMAG
+47 G

-77 PQLQAQAAYSIL
+77 PQLQAQAAYLIL
-89 QQQTPL
+89 NQQTPL
-95 ATETVRQYLR
+95 ATETVKQYLR

-127 FSDEL
+127 FSEEL
-132 IDALSIELNIVRQA
+132 IEALSIELPAIRQA
-146 ACEALGASADGKAA
+146 AVEALGASVDGKAT

-165 IAENSSQEE
+165 IAENNRSEDNIRQ
-174 SLRIQ
+174 Q
-179 AMAALGKT
+179 AIIALGKT
-187 GRKNAAETLLNL
+187 GKKNAAETLLKL
-199 LADAKP
+199 FIDPKE
-205 SIRMASR
+205 SIRQTSR
-212 SALAEIVGE
+212 QALAELIGE
-221 DLGRDHAAWQ
+221 DLGRDSVTWQ
-231 VWFDERKNLSPE
+231 LWFDERKNLSVE
-243 AWLEERLAQ
+243 VWLEERLAQ
-252 RNARLTRLD
+252 RNAKLTRLE
-261 GELDSLRTRNRTLYQ
+261 GELDSSRNRNRTLYQ
-276 QIYVRLGPTEKIPF
+276 QLYSRLGPTEKIPF

-303 ILLAGWLSEAM
+303 LLLTGWLAEALG
-314 NEESFRKPA
+314 EESYRKPA
-323 GEMLLN
+323 GEMLLS
-329 FSRDTVEEVRR
+329 FSRDPIEEVRR
-340 QAVLGMGRCND
+340 QAVLGLGRWND
-351 KACLDRLLLIIQS
+351 KACLNRLLLIIQS
-364 DQIAVRAAA
+364 DQTAVRAAA

-399 ALADP
+399 ALSDP

-430 LLRHKAVAVRKTAA
+430 LLKHKEVAVRKTAA

-449 ISDISVLEELIAG
+449 IADIAVLEELLAG
-462 LDDPDIGVRLG
+462 LEDLDVGVRLG
-473 VLGAVSRAVNQAK
+473 ILGAVSRAVNQAK
-486 VIKEDDR
+486 AIKEDDK
-493 LRLQSRMEM
+493 LRLQSRMEI

-517 TLLGDFGTPM
+517 TLLGEFGTVS
-527 HLLNLWK
+527 HLATLWK
-534 AAITEG
+534 AAVVEG

-557 RSKDMKLIHEWNL
+557 KSKNLKLINEWN
-570 VVRREAPLRRV
+570 VIVRKDAPLRRV

-588 AKMQPSGMNPKIELA
+588 GKMQPATMNPKIELA

-633 EPEDVERRLSLLL
+633 EPEEIEKRLSLLF

-666 FARPLFAGRKKL
+666 FARPLFVGRKKL
-678 QADFEELYRKANFIS
+678 QADFEELYRKANALINS
-693 GTKN
+693 KS

>member
-1 MENILK
+1 MISGWIL
-7 SKNLGD
+7 SL
-13 TNLVESRLTGYS
+13 LLLT
-25 QVVMVPPLG
+25 
-34 ILFTTEYFMSSGL
+34 
-47 ILTLLFMAG
+47 G

-77 PQLQAQAAYSIL
+77 PQLQAQAAYLIL

-95 ATETVRQYLR
+95 ATETVKQYLR

-127 FSDEL
+127 FSEEL
-132 IDALSIELNIVRQA
+132 IEALSIELPAVRQA
-146 ACEALGASADGKAA
+146 AVEALGASVDSKST

-165 IAENSSQEE
+165 IAENNRSEDNIRQ
-174 SLRIQ
+174 Q
-179 AMAALGKT
+179 AIIALGKT
-187 GRKNAAETLLNL
+187 GKKNAAETLLKL
-199 LADAKP
+199 FIDPKE
-205 SIRMASR
+205 SIRQTSR
-212 SALAEIVGE
+212 QALAELIGE
-221 DLGRDHAAWQ
+221 DLGRDSVTWQ
-231 VWFDERKNLSPE
+231 LWFDERKNLSLE

-252 RNARLTRLD
+252 RNAKLTRLE
-261 GELDSLRTRNRTLYQ
+261 GELDSSRNRNRTLYQ
-276 QIYVRLGPTEKIPF
+276 QLYSRLGPTEKIPF

-303 ILLAGWLSEAM
+303 LLLTGWLAEALG
-314 NEESFRKPA
+314 EESYRKPA
-323 GEMLLN
+323 GEMLLS
-329 FSRDTVEEVRR
+329 FSRDPIEEVRR
-340 QAVLGMGRCND
+340 QAVLGLGRWND
-351 KACLDRLLLIIQS
+351 KACLNRLLLIIQS
-364 DQIAVRAAA
+364 DQTAVRAAA

-399 ALADP
+399 ALSDP

-430 LLRHKAVAVRKTAA
+430 LLKHKEVAVRKTAA

-449 ISDISVLEELIAG
+449 IADIAVLEELLVG
-462 LDDPDIGVRLG
+462 LEDPDVGVRLG
-473 VLGAVSRAVNQAK
+473 ILGAVSRAVNQAK
-486 VIKEDDR
+486 AIKEDDK
-493 LRLQSRMEM
+493 LRLQSRMEI

-517 TLLGDFGTPM
+517 TLLGEFGTVS
-527 HLLNLWK
+527 HLATLWK
-534 AAITEG
+534 AAVAEG

-545 EKSWQAFLEILS
+545 EKSWLAFLEILS
-557 RSKDMKLIHEWNL
+557 KSKDLKLINEWN
-570 VVRREAPLRRV
+570 VIVRKEAPLRRV

-588 AKMQPSGMNPKIELA
+588 GKMQPATMNPKIELA

-633 EPEDVERRLSLLL
+633 EPEEIEKRLGLLY

-666 FARPLFAGRKKL
+666 FARPLFVGRKKL
-678 QADFEELYRKANFIS
+678 QADFEELYRKANALINS
-693 GTKN
+693 KS

>member
-1 MENILK
+1 MISGWIL
-7 SKNLGD
+7 SL
-13 TNLVESRLTGYS
+13 LLLT
-25 QVVMVPPLG
+25 
-34 ILFTTEYFMSSGL
+34 
-47 ILTLLFMAG
+47 G

-77 PQLQAQAAYSIL
+77 PQLQAQAAYLIL
-89 QQQTPL
+89 NQQTPL
-95 ATETVRQYLR
+95 ATETVKQYLR

-127 FSDEL
+127 FSEEL
-132 IDALSIELNIVRQA
+132 IEALSIELPAVRQA
-146 ACEALGASADGKAA
+146 AVEALGASVDGKAT

-165 IAENSSQEE
+165 IAENNRSEDNIRQ
-174 SLRIQ
+174 Q
-179 AMAALGKT
+179 AIIALGKT
-187 GRKNAAETLLNL
+187 GKKNAAETLLKL
-199 LADAKP
+199 FIDPKE
-205 SIRMASR
+205 SIRQTSR
-212 SALAEIVGE
+212 QALAELIGE
-221 DLGRDHAAWQ
+221 DLGRDSVTWQ
-231 VWFDERKNLSPE
+231 LWFDERKNLSVE
-243 AWLEERLAQ
+243 VWLEERLAQ
-252 RNARLTRLD
+252 RNAKLTRLE
-261 GELDSLRTRNRTLYQ
+261 GELDSSRNRNRTLYQ
-276 QIYVRLGPTEKIPF
+276 QLYSRLGPTEKIPF

-303 ILLAGWLSEAM
+303 LLLTGWLAEALG
-314 NEESFRKPA
+314 EESYRKPA
-323 GEMLLN
+323 GEMLLS
-329 FSRDTVEEVRR
+329 FSRDPIEEVRR
-340 QAVLGMGRCND
+340 QAVLGLGRWND
-351 KACLDRLLLIIQS
+351 KACLNRLLLIIQS
-364 DQIAVRAAA
+364 DQTAVRAAA

-399 ALADP
+399 ALSDP

-430 LLRHKAVAVRKTAA
+430 LLKHKEVAVRKTAA

-449 ISDISVLEELIAG
+449 IADIAVLEELLAG
-462 LDDPDIGVRLG
+462 LEDLDVGVRLG
-473 VLGAVSRAVNQAK
+473 ILGAVSRAVNQAK
-486 VIKEDDR
+486 AIKEDDR
-493 LRLQSRMEM
+493 LRLQSRMEI

-517 TLLGDFGTPM
+517 TLLGEFGTVS
-527 HLLNLWK
+527 HLATLWK
-534 AAITEG
+534 AAVTEG

-557 RSKDMKLIHEWNL
+557 KSKNLKLINEWN
-570 VVRREAPLRRV
+570 VIVRKDAPLRRV

-588 AKMQPSGMNPKIELA
+588 GKMQPATMNPKIELA

-633 EPEDVERRLSLLL
+633 EPEEIEKRLSLLF

-666 FARPLFAGRKKL
+666 FARPLFVGRKKL
-678 QADFEELYRKANFIS
+678 QADFEELYRKANALINS
-693 GTKN
+693 KS

>member
-1 MENILK
+1 MISGWIL
-7 SKNLGD
+7 
-13 TNLVESRLTGYS
+13 
-25 QVVMVPPLG
+25 
-34 ILFTTEYFMSSGL
+34 
-47 ILTLLFMAG
+47 LLFLLTG

-77 PQLQAQAAYSIL
+77 PQLQAQAAYLIL

-95 ATETVRQYLR
+95 ATETVKQYLR

-127 FSDEL
+127 FSEEL
-132 IDALSIELNIVRQA
+132 IEALSIELPAVRLA
-146 ACEALGASADGKAA
+146 AAEALGASVDGKAA

-165 IAENSSQEE
+165 IAENNRSEDNIRQ
-174 SLRIQ
+174 Q
-179 AMAALGKT
+179 AIIALGKT
-187 GRKNAAETLLNL
+187 GKKSAAETLLKL
-199 LADAKP
+199 FIDPKE
-205 SIRMASR
+205 SIRQTSR
-212 SALAEIVGE
+212 QALAELIGE
-221 DLGRDHAAWQ
+221 DLGRDSVTWQ
-231 VWFDERKNLSPE
+231 LWFDERKNLSSE

-252 RNARLTRLD
+252 RNAKLTRLE
-261 GELDSLRTRNRTLYQ
+261 GELDSSRNRNRTLYQ
-276 QIYVRLGPTEKIPF
+276 QLYSRLGPTEKIPF

-303 ILLAGWLSEAM
+303 LLLTGWLAEALG
-314 NEESFRKPA
+314 EESYRKPA
-323 GEMLLN
+323 GEMLLS
-329 FSRDTVEEVRR
+329 FSRDPIEEVRR
-340 QAVLGMGRCND
+340 QAVLGLGRWND
-351 KACLDRLLLIIQS
+351 KACLNRLLLIIQS
-364 DQIAVRAAA
+364 DQTAVRAAA

-399 ALADP
+399 ALSDP

-430 LLRHKAVAVRKTAA
+430 LLKHKEVAVRKTAA

-449 ISDISVLEELIAG
+449 IADIAVLEELLVG
-462 LDDPDIGVRLG
+462 LEDPDVGVRLG
-473 VLGAVSRAVNQAK
+473 ILGAVSRAVNQAK
-486 VIKEDDR
+486 AIKEDDK
-493 LRLQSRMEM
+493 LRLQSRMEI

-517 TLLGDFGTPM
+517 TLLGEFGTVS
-527 HLLNLWK
+527 HLATLWK
-534 AAITEG
+534 AAVAEG

-557 RSKDMKLIHEWNL
+557 KSKNLKLINEWN
-570 VVRREAPLRRV
+570 VIIRKDAPLRRV

-588 AKMQPSGMNPKIELA
+588 GKMQPATMNPKIELA

-633 EPEDVERRLSLLL
+633 EPEEIEKRLGLLY

-666 FARPLFAGRKKL
+666 FARPLFVGRKKL
-678 QADFEELYRKANFIS
+678 QADFEELYRKANALINS
-693 GTKN
+693 KS

>member
-1 MENILK
+1 MISGWIL
-7 SKNLGD
+7 SL
-13 TNLVESRLTGYS
+13 LLLT
-25 QVVMVPPLG
+25 
-34 ILFTTEYFMSSGL
+34 
-47 ILTLLFMAG
+47 G

-77 PQLQAQAAYSIL
+77 PQLQAQAAYLIL

-95 ATETVRQYLR
+95 ATETVKQYLR

-127 FSDEL
+127 FSEEL
-132 IDALSIELNIVRQA
+132 IEALSIELPAVRLA
-146 ACEALGASADGKAA
+146 AAEALGASVDGKAA

-165 IAENSSQEE
+165 IAENNRSEDNIRQ
-174 SLRIQ
+174 Q
-179 AMAALGKT
+179 AIIALGKT
-187 GRKNAAETLLNL
+187 GKKNAAETLLKL
-199 LADAKP
+199 FIDPKE
-205 SIRMASR
+205 SIRQTSR
-212 SALAEIVGE
+212 QALAELIGE
-221 DLGRDHAAWQ
+221 DLGRDSVTWQ
-231 VWFDERKNLSPE
+231 LWFDERKNLSLE

-252 RNARLTRLD
+252 RNAKLTRLE
-261 GELDSLRTRNRTLYQ
+261 GELDSSRNRNRTLYQ
-276 QIYVRLGPTEKIPF
+276 QLYSRLGPTEKIPF

-303 ILLAGWLSEAM
+303 LLLTGWLAEALG
-314 NEESFRKPA
+314 EESYRKPA
-323 GEMLLN
+323 GEMLLS
-329 FSRDTVEEVRR
+329 FSRDPIEEVRR
-340 QAVLGMGRCND
+340 QAVLGLGRWND
-351 KACLDRLLLIIQS
+351 KACLNRLLLIIQS
-364 DQIAVRAAA
+364 DQTAVRAAA

-399 ALADP
+399 ALSDP

-430 LLRHKAVAVRKTAA
+430 LLKHKEVAVRKTAA

-449 ISDISVLEELIAG
+449 IADIAVLEELLVG
-462 LDDPDIGVRLG
+462 LEDPDVGVRLG
-473 VLGAVSRAVNQAK
+473 ILGAVSRAVNQAK
-486 VIKEDDR
+486 AIKEDDK
-493 LRLQSRMEM
+493 LRLQSRMEI

-517 TLLGDFGTPM
+517 TLLGEFGTVS
-527 HLLNLWK
+527 HLATLWK
-534 AAITEG
+534 AAVAEG

-545 EKSWQAFLEILS
+545 EKSWLAFLEILS
-557 RSKDMKLIHEWNL
+557 KSKDLKLINEWN
-570 VVRREAPLRRV
+570 VIVRKEAPLRRV

-588 AKMQPSGMNPKIELA
+588 GKMQPATMNPKIELA

-633 EPEDVERRLSLLL
+633 EPEEIEKRLGLLY

-666 FARPLFAGRKKL
+666 FARPLFVGRKKL
-678 QADFEELYRKANFIS
+678 QANFEELYRKANALINS
-693 GTKN
+693 KS

>member
-1 MENILK
+1 MISGWIL
-7 SKNLGD
+7 
-13 TNLVESRLTGYS
+13 
-25 QVVMVPPLG
+25 
-34 ILFTTEYFMSSGL
+34 
-47 ILTLLFMAG
+47 LLFLLTG

-77 PQLQAQAAYSIL
+77 PQLQAQAAYLIL

-95 ATETVRQYLR
+95 ATETVKQYLR

-127 FSDEL
+127 FSEEL
-132 IDALSIELNIVRQA
+132 IEALSIELPAVRQA
-146 ACEALGASADGKAA
+146 AVEALGASVDSKST

-165 IAENSSQEE
+165 IAENNRSEDNIRQ
-174 SLRIQ
+174 Q
-179 AMAALGKT
+179 AIIALGKT
-187 GRKNAAETLLNL
+187 GKKNAAETLLKL
-199 LADAKP
+199 FIDPKE
-205 SIRMASR
+205 SIRQTSR
-212 SALAEIVGE
+212 QALAELIGE
-221 DLGRDHAAWQ
+221 DLGRDSVTWQ
-231 VWFDERKNLSPE
+231 LWFDERKNLSSE

-252 RNARLTRLD
+252 RNAKLTRLE
-261 GELDSLRTRNRTLYQ
+261 GELDSSRNRNRTLYQ
-276 QIYVRLGPTEKIPF
+276 QLYSRLGPTEKIPF

-303 ILLAGWLSEAM
+303 LLLTGWLAEALG
-314 NEESFRKPA
+314 EESYRKPA
-323 GEMLLN
+323 GEMLLS
-329 FSRDTVEEVRR
+329 FSRDPIEEVRR
-340 QAVLGMGRCND
+340 QAVLGLGRWND
-351 KACLDRLLLIIQS
+351 KACLNRLLLIIQS
-364 DQIAVRAAA
+364 DQTAVRAAA

-399 ALADP
+399 ALSDP

-430 LLRHKAVAVRKTAA
+430 LLKHKEVAVRKTAA

-449 ISDISVLEELIAG
+449 IADIAVLEELLAG
-462 LDDPDIGVRLG
+462 LEDLDVGVRLG
-473 VLGAVSRAVNQAK
+473 ILGAVSRAVNQAK
-486 VIKEDDR
+486 AIKEDDK
-493 LRLQSRMEM
+493 LRLQSRMEI

-517 TLLGDFGTPM
+517 TLLGEFGTVS
-527 HLLNLWK
+527 HLATLWK
-534 AAITEG
+534 AAVAEG

-545 EKSWQAFLEILS
+545 EKSWLAFLEILS
-557 RSKDMKLIHEWNL
+557 KSKDLKLINEWN
-570 VVRREAPLRRV
+570 VIVRKEAPLRRV

-588 AKMQPSGMNPKIELA
+588 GKMQPATMNPKIELA

-633 EPEDVERRLSLLL
+633 EPEEIEKRLSLLF

-666 FARPLFAGRKKL
+666 FARPLFVGRKKL
-678 QADFEELYRKANFIS
+678 QADFEELYRKANALINS
-693 GTKN
+693 KS

>member
-1 MENILK
+1 MISGWIL
-7 SKNLGD
+7 
-13 TNLVESRLTGYS
+13 
-25 QVVMVPPLG
+25 
-34 ILFTTEYFMSSGL
+34 
-47 ILTLLFMAG
+47 LLFLLTG

-77 PQLQAQAAYSIL
+77 PQLQAQAAYLIL

-95 ATETVRQYLR
+95 ATETVKQYLR

-127 FSDEL
+127 FSEEL
-132 IDALSIELNIVRQA
+132 IEALSIELPAVRLA
-146 ACEALGASADGKAA
+146 AAEALGASVDGKAT

-165 IAENSSQEE
+165 IAENNRSEDNIRQ
-174 SLRIQ
+174 Q
-179 AMAALGKT
+179 AIIALGKT
-187 GRKNAAETLLNL
+187 GKKNAAETLLKL
-199 LADAKP
+199 FIDPKE
-205 SIRMASR
+205 SIRQTSR
-212 SALAEIVGE
+212 QALAELIGE
-221 DLGRDHAAWQ
+221 DLGRDSVTWQ
-231 VWFDERKNLSPE
+231 LWFDERKNLSVE
-243 AWLEERLAQ
+243 VWLEERLAQ
-252 RNARLTRLD
+252 RNAKLTRLE
-261 GELDSLRTRNRTLYQ
+261 GELDSSRNRNRTLYQ
-276 QIYVRLGPTEKIPF
+276 QLYSRLGPTEKIPF

-303 ILLAGWLSEAM
+303 LLLTGWLAEALG
-314 NEESFRKPA
+314 EESYRKPA
-323 GEMLLN
+323 GEMLLS
-329 FSRDTVEEVRR
+329 FSRDPIEEVRR
-340 QAVLGMGRCND
+340 QAVLGLGRWND
-351 KACLDRLLLIIQS
+351 KACLNRLLLIIQS
-364 DQIAVRAAA
+364 DQTAVRAAA

-399 ALADP
+399 ALSDP

-430 LLRHKAVAVRKTAA
+430 LLKHKEVAVRKTAA

-449 ISDISVLEELIAG
+449 IADIAVLEELLVG
-462 LDDPDIGVRLG
+462 LEDPDVGVRLG
-473 VLGAVSRAVNQAK
+473 ILGAVSRAVNQAK
-486 VIKEDDR
+486 AIKEDDK
-493 LRLQSRMEM
+493 LRLQSRMEI

-517 TLLGDFGTPM
+517 TLLGEFGTVS
-527 HLLNLWK
+527 HLATLWK
-534 AAITEG
+534 AAVAEG

-545 EKSWQAFLEILS
+545 EKSWLAFLEILS
-557 RSKDMKLIHEWNL
+557 KSKDLKLINEWN
-570 VVRREAPLRRV
+570 VIVRKEAPLRRV

-588 AKMQPSGMNPKIELA
+588 GKMQPATMNPKIELA

-633 EPEDVERRLSLLL
+633 EPEEIEKRLGLLY

-666 FARPLFAGRKKL
+666 FARPLFVGRKKL
-678 QADFEELYRKANFIS
+678 QADFEELYRKANALINS
-693 GTKN
+693 KS

>member
-1 MENILK
+1 MISGWIL
-7 SKNLGD
+7 SL
-13 TNLVESRLTGYS
+13 LLLT
-25 QVVMVPPLG
+25 
-34 ILFTTEYFMSSGL
+34 
-47 ILTLLFMAG
+47 G

-77 PQLQAQAAYSIL
+77 PQLQAQAAYLIL
-89 QQQTPL
+89 QQQTTL
-95 ATETVRQYLR
+95 ATETVKQYLR

-127 FSDEL
+127 FSEEL
-132 IDALSIELNIVRQA
+132 IEALSIELPAVRQA
-146 ACEALGASADGKAA
+146 AVEALGASVDGKAT

-165 IAENSSQEE
+165 IAENNRSEDNIRQ
-174 SLRIQ
+174 Q
-179 AMAALGKT
+179 AIIALGKT
-187 GRKNAAETLLNL
+187 GKKNAAETLLKL
-199 LADAKP
+199 FIDPKE
-205 SIRMASR
+205 SIRQTSR
-212 SALAEIVGE
+212 QALAELIGE
-221 DLGRDHAAWQ
+221 DLGRDSVTWQ
-231 VWFDERKNLSPE
+231 LWFDERKNLSSE

-252 RNARLTRLD
+252 RNAKLTRLE
-261 GELDSLRTRNRTLYQ
+261 GELDSSRNRNRTLYQ
-276 QIYVRLGPTEKIPF
+276 QLYSRLGPTEKIPF

-303 ILLAGWLSEAM
+303 LLLAGWLAEALG
-314 NEESFRKPA
+314 EESYRKPA
-323 GEMLLN
+323 GEMLLS
-329 FSRDTVEEVRR
+329 FSRDPIEEVRR
-340 QAVLGMGRCND
+340 QAVLGLGRWND
-351 KACLDRLLLIIQS
+351 KACLNRLLLIIQS
-364 DQIAVRAAA
+364 DQTAVRAAA

-399 ALADP
+399 ALSDP

-430 LLRHKAVAVRKTAA
+430 LLKHKEVAVRKTAA

-449 ISDISVLEELIAG
+449 IADIAVLEELLVG
-462 LDDPDIGVRLG
+462 LEDPDVGVRLG
-473 VLGAVSRAVNQAK
+473 ILGAVSRAVNQAK
-486 VIKEDDR
+486 AIKEDDK
-493 LRLQSRMEM
+493 LRLQSRMEI

-517 TLLGDFGTPM
+517 TLLGEFGTVS
-527 HLLNLWK
+527 HLATLWK
-534 AAITEG
+534 AAVAEG

-545 EKSWQAFLEILS
+545 EKSWLAFLEILS
-557 RSKDMKLIHEWNL
+557 KSKDLKLINEWN
-570 VVRREAPLRRV
+570 VIVRKEAPLRRV

-588 AKMQPSGMNPKIELA
+588 GKMQPATMNPKIELA

-633 EPEDVERRLSLLL
+633 EPEEIEKRLGLLY

-666 FARPLFAGRKKL
+666 FARPLFVGRKKL
-678 QADFEELYRKANFIS
+678 QADFEELYRKANALINS
-693 GTKN
+693 KS

>member
-1 MENILK
+1 MISGWIL
-7 SKNLGD
+7 SL
-13 TNLVESRLTGYS
+13 LLLT
-25 QVVMVPPLG
+25 
-34 ILFTTEYFMSSGL
+34 
-47 ILTLLFMAG
+47 G

-77 PQLQAQAAYSIL
+77 PQLQAQAAYLIL

-95 ATETVRQYLR
+95 ATETVKQYLR

-127 FSDEL
+127 FSEEL
-132 IDALSIELNIVRQA
+132 IEALSIELPAVRQA
-146 ACEALGASADGKAA
+146 AVEALGASVDSKST

-165 IAENSSQEE
+165 IAENNRSEDNIRQ
-174 SLRIQ
+174 Q
-179 AMAALGKT
+179 AIIALGKT
-187 GRKNAAETLLNL
+187 GKKNAAETLLKL
-199 LADAKP
+199 FIDPKE
-205 SIRMASR
+205 SIRQTSR
-212 SALAEIVGE
+212 QALAELIGE
-221 DLGRDHAAWQ
+221 DLGRDSVTWQ
-231 VWFDERKNLSPE
+231 LWFDERKNLSSE

-252 RNARLTRLD
+252 RNAKLTRLE
-261 GELDSLRTRNRTLYQ
+261 GELDSSRNRNRTLYQ
-276 QIYVRLGPTEKIPF
+276 QLYSRLGPTEKIPF

-303 ILLAGWLSEAM
+303 LLLTGWLAEALG
-314 NEESFRKPA
+314 EESYRKPA
-323 GEMLLN
+323 GEMLLS
-329 FSRDTVEEVRR
+329 FSRDPIEEVRR
-340 QAVLGMGRCND
+340 QAVLGLGRWND
-351 KACLDRLLLIIQS
+351 KACLNRLLLIIQS
-364 DQIAVRAAA
+364 DQTAVRAAA

-399 ALADP
+399 ALSDP

-430 LLRHKAVAVRKTAA
+430 LLKHKEVAVRKTAA

-449 ISDISVLEELIAG
+449 IADIAVLEELLVG
-462 LDDPDIGVRLG
+462 LEDPDVGVRLG
-473 VLGAVSRAVNQAK
+473 ILGAVSRAVNQAK
-486 VIKEDDR
+486 AIKEDDK
-493 LRLQSRMEM
+493 LRLQSRMEI

-517 TLLGDFGTPM
+517 TLLGEFGTVS
-527 HLLNLWK
+527 HLATLWK
-534 AAITEG
+534 AAVAEG

-545 EKSWQAFLEILS
+545 EKSWLAFLEILS
-557 RSKDMKLIHEWNL
+557 KSKDLKLINEWN
-570 VVRREAPLRRV
+570 VIVRKEAPLRRV

-588 AKMQPSGMNPKIELA
+588 GKMQPATMNPKIELA

-633 EPEDVERRLSLLL
+633 EPEEIEKRLGLLY

-666 FARPLFAGRKKL
+666 FARPLFVGRKKL
-678 QADFEELYRKANFIS
+678 QADFEELYRKANALINS
-693 GTKN
+693 KS